1 MMTEITAV
9 KSAVSFSG
17 DVASSKLGGVAE
29 AKASGQVDFASMVA
43 QMAGQAVDTVRVAE
57 AASTAGIK
65 GQMPITEVVDK
76 VLEAERSLN
85 AAISVRDKVVA
96 AYLELSRMQI

>member
-1 MMTEITAV
+1 MNEISAIQ
-9 KSAVSFSG
+9 SAVSVSG
-17 DVASSKLGGVAE
+17 DMSATKLNGAASA
-29 AKASGQVDFASMVA
+29 APAGQVDFATMIA
-43 QMAGQAVDTVRVAE
+43 QMANQAVDTVRVAE

-76 VLEAERSLN
+76 VLEAERALN
-85 AAISVRDKVVA
+85 SAISVRDKVVA

>member
-1 MMTEITAV
+1 MMTEIGAL
-9 KSAVSFSG
+9 KSAAAVSKE
-17 DVASSKLGGVAE
+17 VATSKLGGVAE
-29 AKASGQVDFASMVA
+29 AKANGQIDFASMVA
-43 QMAGQAVDTVRVAE
+43 QMAGEAVNTVRVAE

-65 GQMPITEVVDK
+65 GQMPLTDVVEK